1 MKRVAAYCRV
11 STDKDDQANSF
22 ESQQRY
28 FREYIERHPDME
40 LQEIYADEGISGTG
54 TRKRK
59 RFNAMIRAAKE
70 GKIDLIVTKGV
81 SRFARNTVDTLQYTR
96 ELKAIGI
103 GVFFMND
110 GINTLEPDAELRLSI
125 MASIAQEESRKTSS
139 RVKWGQTR
147 RMEQGVVFGGSLLG
161 YDVVGGKM
169 TVNSEGAAIVREIF
183 RKYTDERKGAPTIA
197 KELRDAGVLSSTGK
211 CLWSAATVIK
221 ILKNEKYCGD
231 LVQKKTYTPDFLTHS
246 KKYNRGQE
254 EKVVLRDHHEP
265 IIDRDTFEWVQRE
278 LNRRHTEAQSS
289 GHGNRYPLSGKIK
302 CGCCGSSF
310 QARKRHYKDK
320 DGYWK
325 VWRCGKATAEGKA
338 RVNANGEPVGCD
350 VGRQLREDVAQD
362 ILKRSVQ
369 AVQLDADA
377 ITANLTRIV
386 EDVLKSSQDD
396 GSGEKR
402 RIEREL
408 EAAKDKKMAA
418 MDAFL
423 ERTISKEDF
432 QFVNERCDREIAAC
446 QDRLAA
452 IEQRQKLDTEG
463 KTVKRDV
470 RAAIR
475 AIVNG
480 EHADEAF
487 YGRMLDHMTVH
498 ADGRV
503 EVYLALLPTHWTY
516 VLGGIAD
523 YEAKMQKIH
532 ATRSLDEQADTMGT
546 DFFSHVSRLPQG
558 GERNGDHSAFESEA
572 FKMSH
577 YGSSVPISV
586 SSPFSSG

>member
-1 MKRVAAYCRV
+1 MTRVAAYCRV

-59 RFNAMIRAAKE
+59 RFNAMIQAAKE
-70 GKIDLIVTKGV
+70 GKIDLIVTKEV
-81 SRFARNTVDTLQYTR
+81 SRFARNTVDTLRFTR
-96 ELKAIGI
+96 ELKSI
-103 GVFFMND
+103 GVGVRFILDNID
-110 GINTLEPDAELRLSI
+110 TLSSEGEFRLTI
-125 MASIAQEESRKTSS
+125 MSSVAQEESHKTSE
-139 RVKWGQTR
+139 RVKWGQKR
-147 RMEQGVVFGGSLLG
+147 RMEQGVVFGSSLLG
-161 YDVVGGKM
+161 YDVAGGRM
-169 TVNSEGAAIVREIF
+169 TVNPEGAAIVREIF

-231 LVQKKTYTPDFLTHS
+231 LVQKKTYTPDFLTHD

-254 EKVVLRDHHEP
+254 QKVVLRDHHEP
-265 IIDRDTFEWVQRE
+265 IIDRETFEWVQRE

-310 QARKRHYKDK
+310 QARKRRCKGM
-320 DGYWK
+320 DGYRK

-338 RVNANGEPVGCD
+338 CINALGKIVGCN

-369 AVQLDADA
+369 AVKLDAEA
-377 ITANLTRIV
+377 ITTNLTRIV
-386 EDVLKSSQDD
+386 EDVLKSSQDN

-402 RIEREL
+402 YIERKL
-408 EAAKDKKMAA
+408 EAEMDKKKAA
-418 MDAFL
+418 LDAFL
-423 ERTISKEDF
+423 AKDISKADF
-432 QFVNERCDREIAAC
+432 QLVNERCDREIAAC

-463 KTVKRDV
+463 RTVKRDV

-475 AIVNG
+475 AIVTG
-480 EHADEAF
+480 ERADEAF
-487 YGRMLDHMTVH
+487 YGRLLDHMTVH

-516 VLGGIAD
+516 VLD
-523 YEAKMQKIH
+523 
-532 ATRSLDEQADTMGT
+532 RSAL
-546 DFFSHVSRLPQG
+546 
-558 GERNGDHSAFESEA
+558 ESEA
-572 FKMSH
+572 FKMRQRC
-577 YGSSVPISV
+577 SSVPISV
-586 SSPFSSG
+586 SSPLSSA

>member
-1 MKRVAAYCRV
+1 MRRVAAYCRV

-28 FREYIERHPDME
+28 FREYIMRHPDME
-40 LQEIYADEGISGTG
+40 LQEIYADEGISGTS

-70 GKIDLIVTKGV
+70 GKIDLIVTKEV
-81 SRFARNTVDTLQYTR
+81 SRFARNTVDTLRYTR
-96 ELKAIGI
+96 ELKSI
-103 GVFFMND
+103 GV
-110 GINTLEPDAELRLSI
+110 GICFILDNIDTMSSEGEFRLTI
-125 MASIAQEESRKTSS
+125 MSSVAQEESHKTSE

-161 YDVVGGKM
+161 YDVVGGKIS
-169 TVNSEGAAIVREIF
+169 VNPEGAAIVREIF

-197 KELRDAGVLSSTGK
+197 RELRDAGVLSSTGK

-231 LVQKKTYTPDFLTHS
+231 LVQKKTCTPDYLTHS

-254 EKVVLRDHHEP
+254 EMVVLRDHHEP
-265 IIDRDTFEWVQRE
+265 IIDRATFEWVQRE

-310 QARKRHYKDK
+310 QARKRRCKGT
-320 DGYWK
+320 DGYRK
-325 VWRCGKATAEGKA
+325 VWRCGRATAEGKA
-338 RVNANGEPVGCD
+338 HLNALGEIVGCD
-350 VGRQLREDVAQD
+350 VGRQLREDAAQD
-362 ILKRSVQ
+362 ILKRSIQ
-369 AVQLDADA
+369 AVQLDAEA
-377 ITANLTRIV
+377 ITANLTHIV

-396 GSGEKR
+396 VSGEKR

-408 EAAKDKKMAA
+408 RAAKDKKKATL
-418 MDAFL
+418 DAFL
-423 ERTISKEDF
+423 AKDISKADF

-446 QDRLAA
+446 QERLAA
-452 IEQRQKLDTEG
+452 IERRQKPDAEG
-463 KTVKRDV
+463 GTVRRDV

-475 AIVNG
+475 AIISG
-480 EHADEAF
+480 ERMDEAF
-487 YGRMLDHMTVH
+487 CGRLLDHMTVH

-503 EVYLALLPTHWTY
+503 EVFLALLNARWTY
-516 VLGGIAD
+516 VLGGIAE
-523 YEAKMQKIH
+523 YEEKM
-532 ATRSLDEQADTMGT
+532 AA
-546 DFFSHVSRLPQG
+546 
-558 GERNGDHSAFESEA
+558 
-572 FKMSH
+572 H
-577 YGSSVPISV
+577 YDSSVPMSV
-586 SSPFSSG
+586 SRPLSSA

>member
-40 LQEIYADEGISGTG
+40 LQEIYADEGISGTS
-54 TRKRK
+54 TRKRA

-70 GKIDLIVTKGV
+70 GKLDLIVTKEV

-96 ELKAIGI
+96 ELKAIGV
-103 GVFFMND
+103 GVLFMND

-161 YDVVGGKM
+161 YDIAGGMM
-169 TVNSEGAAIVREIF
+169 TVNPEGAAIVREIF
-183 RKYTDERKGAPTIA
+183 RKYAEERKGAPTIA
-197 KELRDAGVLSSTGK
+197 RELRDAGVLSSTGK

-231 LVQKKTYTPDFLTHS
+231 LVQKKTYTPDFLTHD

-254 EKVVLRDHHEP
+254 EKIVLRDHHEP
-265 IIDRDTFEWVQRE
+265 IIDRETFDRVQRE
-278 LNRRHTEAQSS
+278 MHRRRTEAQSI

-310 QARKRHYKDK
+310 QARKRRCKDT
-320 DGYWK
+320 DGYRK

-369 AVQLDADA
+369 AALVDAEA
-377 ITANLTRIV
+377 VTETLARIV
-386 EDVLKSSQDD
+386 EDVLNSARDD
-396 GSGEKR
+396 GGEKR
-402 RIEREL
+402 CIERKL
-408 EAAKDKKMAA
+408 EAEKDKKKAA
-418 MDAFL
+418 LDAFL
-423 ERTISKEDF
+423 TKDISKADF
-432 QFVNERCDREIAAC
+432 RFVNERCDREIAGF
-446 QDRLAA
+446 QERLAA

-463 KTVKRDV
+463 STVKRDV

-475 AIVNG
+475 AIVTG
-480 EHADEAF
+480 ERADDSF
-487 YGRMLDHMTVH
+487 YGRLLDHMTVH

-503 EVYLALLPTHWTY
+503 EVCLALLSARWTY
-516 VLGGIAD
+516 VLGGIAE
-523 YEAKMQKIH
+523 YEENMARQRC
-532 ATRSLDEQADTMGT
+532 T
-546 DFFSHVSRLPQG
+546 
-558 GERNGDHSAFESEA
+558 
-572 FKMSH
+572 
-577 YGSSVPISV
+577 SVPISV
-586 SSPFSSG
+586 SKPLSSG

>member
-40 LQEIYADEGISGTG
+40 LQEIYADEGISGTS

-70 GKIDLIVTKGV
+70 GKIDMIVTKEV

-96 ELKAIGI
+96 ELKAIG
-103 GVFFMND
+103 V
-110 GINTLEPDAELRLSI
+110 GICFILDNIDTMSSEGEFRLTI
-125 MASIAQEESRKTSS
+125 MSSVAQEESHKTSE
-139 RVKWGQTR
+139 RVKWGQKR

-169 TVNSEGAAIVREIF
+169 TVNPEGAALVREIF

-231 LVQKKTYTPDFLTHS
+231 LVQKKTYTQDFLTHD

-265 IIDRDTFEWVQRE
+265 IIDRETFEWVQRE
-278 LNRRHTEAQSS
+278 LSRRHTEAQSS

-310 QARKRHYKDK
+310 QARKRHYKGGE
-320 DGYWK
+320 GYWK
-325 VWRCGKATAEGKA
+325 VWRCGKATSEGKA
-338 RVNANGEPVGCD
+338 HINASGESVGCD

-377 ITANLTRIV
+377 ITANLTQIV
-386 EDVLKSSQDD
+386 EDVLKSAKDD

-402 RIEREL
+402 RIERDL

-418 MDAFL
+418 LDAFL
-423 ERTISKEDF
+423 SQSISKEDF
-432 QFVNERCDREIAAC
+432 QFVNERCDREIAVC
-446 QDRLAA
+446 QDQLAA
-452 IEQRQKLDTEG
+452 IEQRQKLDTKG
-463 KTVKRDV
+463 KTAKRDV
-470 RAAIR
+470 RASIR
-475 AIVNG
+475 AIVTG
-480 EHADEAF
+480 ERADEAF
-487 YGRMLDHMTVH
+487 YGRLLDHMTVY

-523 YEAKMQKIH
+523 YEAKMVCQC
-532 ATRSLDEQADTMGT
+532 
-546 DFFSHVSRLPQG
+546 
-558 GERNGDHSAFESEA
+558 
-572 FKMSH
+572 
-577 YGSSVPISV
+577 YSSVPMSV
-586 SSPFSSG
+586 SRPLSSA